1 MDGPPLEVAP
11 AAAAPAAA
19 APPAAVAHL
28 AARAA
33 AAAELAG
40 MFWQHAASS
49 SWFAVPLW
57 SVAGQQQQHQQQ
69 QWPLHPALAAA
80 GAGGV
85 QQQLMSVVSYLA
97 QPQQHNQPEMYCM
110 DAELLAR
117 SC

>member
-1 MDGPPLEVAP
+1 
-11 AAAAPAAA
+11 
-19 APPAAVAHL
+19 
-28 AARAA
+28 
-33 AAAELAG
+33 

-49 SWFAVPLW
+49 SWFAVPLR
-57 SVAGQQQQHQQQ
+57 SLAVQQQQQQQQ
-69 QWPLHPALAAA
+69 QWPLLHPALAAA

-85 QQQLMSVVSYLA
+85 QQQLVSVLSYLA